1 MSKDQRLTVLA
12 AAAVFVSIL
21 SLDARAEE
29 QGRAKTSYPSLED
42 VPRMPDK
49 PTMATEEQL
58 KLKKELSA
66 ARDRQAI
73 KGSRAGTPP
82 AKP

>member
-1 MSKDQRLTVLA
+1 MSKHGKLLA
-12 AAAVFVSIL
+12 IAMLLSTLAPAVRS
-21 SLDARAEE
+21 EE
-29 QGRAKTSYPSLED
+29 QGHSKKSYPSVGD
-42 VPRMPDK
+42 VPPKADK
-49 PTMATEEQL
+49 PAMTAEEQL

-73 KGSRAGTPP
+73 KGAKAGNPP